1 MEREKA
7 KQILWEIKM
16 MVLVKVMLI
25 KMGTEIEKEK
35 VKKIKMMMI

>member
-35 VKKIKMMMI
+35 VKKIKMMTI